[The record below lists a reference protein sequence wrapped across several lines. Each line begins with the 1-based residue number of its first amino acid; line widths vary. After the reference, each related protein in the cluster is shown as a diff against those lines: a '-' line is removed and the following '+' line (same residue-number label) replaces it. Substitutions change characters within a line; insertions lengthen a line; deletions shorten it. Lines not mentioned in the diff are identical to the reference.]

1 MLLLECTKAELF
13 PQMVLFEHQIY
24 VLWLLNF
31 LNCSI
36 DEGKKKTKK
45 PTTINLV
52 HFLVWKTK
60 RRQNDL
66 QTMIAPLLFLP
77 PPSPNNYSTWLYILL
92 HYFIWSYGCRII
104 WIILHWYVVSI
115 TQYKNIQKMLV
126 INSRGPNIIHIDHN
140 VLNRITNNQKL
151 Q

>member
-1 MLLLECTKAELF
+1 MIQLILSYLQHFYFLNYILFFLKTNHDWHKTAMLLLECTKAELF

-24 VLWLLNF
+24 VLWLINF
-31 LNCSI
+31 FNCSI
-36 DEGKKKTKK
+36 DEGKKKPPK

-77 PPSPNNYSTWLYILL
+77 PPSPNNYSIWLYILL
-92 HYFIWSYGCRII
+92 HLII
-104 WIILHWYVVSI
+104 RV
-115 TQYKNIQKMLV
+115 Q
-126 INSRGPNIIHIDHN
+126 
-140 VLNRITNNQKL
+140 NNMNYL
-151 Q
+151 TLICC

>member
-1 MLLLECTKAELF
+1 MIQLILSYLQHFYFLNYILFFLKTNHDWHKTAMLLLECTKAELF

-24 VLWLLNF
+24 VLWLINF
-31 LNCSI
+31 FNCSI
-36 DEGKKKTKK
+36 DEGKKKTPK

-77 PPSPNNYSTWLYILL
+77 PPSPNNYSIWLYILL
-92 HYFIWSYGCRII
+92 HLII
-104 WIILHWYVVSI
+104 RV
-115 TQYKNIQKMLV
+115 Q
-126 INSRGPNIIHIDHN
+126 
-140 VLNRITNNQKL
+140 NNMNYL
-151 Q
+151 TLICC